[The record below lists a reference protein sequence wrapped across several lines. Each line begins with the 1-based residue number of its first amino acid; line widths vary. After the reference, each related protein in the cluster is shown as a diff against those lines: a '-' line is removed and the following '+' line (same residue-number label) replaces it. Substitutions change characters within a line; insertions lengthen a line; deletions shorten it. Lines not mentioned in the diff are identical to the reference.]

1 MQNIQGEPDIQK
13 RLEELETLN
22 ERLTSERDLLRA
34 VIDNYPDSIYVKDNE
49 MRKTL
54 ANKANVKNLGL
65 ENEADV
71 LGKTDF
77 ELFAPEVAAKL
88 FEDDQKVL
96 RGESLVN
103 HEERLVAANGEV
115 FWMATTKIPWRDAD
129 GNIIGIIGGGLNIT
143 KQKEAELKLTE
154 ERNLLRTVID
164 NLPDAI
170 YVKDT
175 ATRKTLANLADAKN
189 LGYKNEADIL
199 GKTDFDFFTKEVA
212 QKLFE
217 DDQLVLK
224 KGQSLINR
232 EEKIVE
238 PDGKTLWLLTTK
250 VPWCDATGNII
261 GLVGIGRD
269 ITERK
274 GLEAQLLRA
283 QRMESIGRLATGIAH
298 DLNNILTPIMIS
310 TALLREKIGEK
321 EGLDILNAVEVSA
334 KRGADI
340 IKQVLWFGR
349 GLEGQRI
356 PVNPKHLFK
365 DVARIATETFNKSI
379 KIETT
384 IAENIWPIP
393 GDPTQLHQVLLN
405 LCVNANDAMPSG
417 GRLKLAAW
425 NFMADKNFAGMHLE
439 AHSGPYVVLEV
450 TDTGNGILREM
461 RDRIFEPFFTTKEI
475 GKGTGLGLSTV
486 LSIVKSHNG
495 FILLESE
502 IGKGSS
508 FWVYL
513 PAQVDSRSEKLEDQP
528 INFPRGQGETILVVD
543 DEKTVREATQVTL
556 ETFGYKVVL
565 ANDGAMALAAY
576 AENQSQI
583 SVVLTDMLMPVM
595 NGEATIRALKH
606 INPNVKI
613 IAASGLKSDPEPE
626 TIHELGVRHFIAKPF
641 TASAILGKLREVIT
655 ETSA

>member
-49 MRKTL
+49 TRKTL
-54 ANKANVKNLGL
+54 ANKANVKNLGF
-65 ENEADV
+65 ENETDV

-77 ELFAPEVAAKL
+77 ELFALEVAARL
-88 FEDDQKVL
+88 YEDDKKVL
-96 RGESLVN
+96 NGESLVN
-103 HEERLVAANGEV
+103 HEERLVTANGEV
-115 FWMATTKIPWRDAD
+115 FWMATTKIPWRDAE
-129 GNIIGIIGGGLNIT
+129 GNIIGIIGGGRNIT

-175 ATRKTLANLADAKN
+175 AARKTLANLADAIN
-189 LGYKNEADIL
+189 LGHKSEADVL
-199 GKTDFDFFTKEVA
+199 GKTDFAFFTKEVA

-217 DDQLVLK
+217 DDQLVLQ

-250 VPWCDATGNII
+250 IPWRDATGNII

-274 GLEAQLLRA
+274 ELEAQLLRA

-310 TALLREKIGEK
+310 TALLREKTAEK
-321 EGLDILNAVEVSA
+321 ESLDILNAVEVSA

-365 DVARIATETFNKSI
+365 DVARIAAETFNKSI
-379 KIETT
+379 SIETN
-384 IAENIWPIP
+384 IAENVWPIP

-405 LCVNANDAMPSG
+405 LCVNANDAMPFG

-439 AHSGPYVVLEV
+439 ARPGPYAVLEV
-450 TDTGNGILREM
+450 TDTGNGISREM

-486 LSIVKSHNG
+486 LSIVKSHGG

-513 PAQVDSRSEKLEDQP
+513 PAQADSRSEKLEDRP
-528 INFPRGQGETILVVD
+528 AHFPRGQGETILVVD
-543 DEKTVREATQVTL
+543 DEKVVRETAQATL

-565 ANDGAMALAAY
+565 ANDGAMAMAAY
-576 AENQSQI
+576 AENQSRI
-583 SVVLTDMLMPVM
+583 SVVLTDILMPVM

-613 IAASGLKSDPEPE
+613 IAASGLKSDPAPD

-641 TASAILGKLREVIT
+641 TASAILEKLREVIA
-655 ETSA
+655 ETPV